1 MPSIF
6 EVIRKAASLAWML
19 PHFDLR
25 LRRTPH
31 GGSGTDHGSV
41 AQAELLKL
49 QQNGQFPKLNNI
61 QFITTDKAKSSR
73 GGGKVSVL

>member
-49 QQNGQFPKLNNI
+49 QQNGQFADETVKI
-61 QFITTDKAKSSR
+61 KGAQIHYVASQTY
-73 GGGKVSVL
+73 